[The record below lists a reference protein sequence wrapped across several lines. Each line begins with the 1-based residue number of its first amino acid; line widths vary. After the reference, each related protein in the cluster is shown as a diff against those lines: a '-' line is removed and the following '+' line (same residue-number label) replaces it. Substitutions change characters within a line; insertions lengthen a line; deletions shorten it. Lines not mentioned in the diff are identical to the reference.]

1 MFRNLSLGKKIT
13 LGFSVIIAIA
23 IVLGTTAI
31 VNMRNVSK
39 KSNMLAYE
47 YVPEVDIATQFRGAS
62 NRVMYQMRGYGITG
76 EEKYLKQAKVEIE
89 ALRAS
94 LDKLIELDESSKNLK
109 MLKKII
115 PELEGH
121 ISDYLAAVELT
132 IEAQAGV
139 DNARKQMDVSAGA
152 YMKSC
157 IDYLSVQNERMEN
170 EIKRGNT
177 NLDRHYKITLANDI
191 IDAGNAIRV
200 QNFRGQSLRDET
212 ILTEALKTFKSK
224 QNLFGEL
231 RKYTRLKAD
240 LAEIDK
246 TEEASKA
253 YIAAVESYLK
263 YSSEL
268 KDLGKLRDEHGQ
280 DLIASA
286 KSTASA
292 GLEAANRIA
301 KDADSSLNSAIV
313 VMIIG
318 LIIAVI
324 VSAVLS
330 YIIIRG
336 ITASMNKIINHLS
349 AGASQVSSASTQIS
363 GSSSMLASGASE
375 QASSLE
381 EISSSLEQL
390 VAMTKQNADN
400 AQNASVLMGESRNNT
415 SHGTDAMNKLS
426 NAIDKIKTSS
436 DDTAK
441 IVKNID
447 EIAFQTNLLALNA
460 AVEAAR
466 AGDAGKGFAV
476 VAEEVRNL
484 AQRSAEAAKDTASL
498 ILESQANAQDGV
510 TLADETLSAIN
521 SIAESTE
528 KVGAL
533 IDEITIASK
542 EQDVGLSQISD
553 ATNQLE
559 TVTQSNA
566 SNAEE
571 SAAASV
577 ELNSQAES
585 VNEMVESLTA
595 IMKGSGNNS
604 TGIVSQPATPH
615 LVRPQ
620 TSMASTAAAVT
631 HTTTSKN
638 DTKTI
643 ESRKSAAE
651 ELIPFDDN
659 SYGEY

>member
-1 MFRNLSLGKKIT
+1 MFHNLSLGKKIT
-13 LGFSVIIAIA
+13 SGFSVIIIIA
-23 IVLGTTAI
+23 LALGTTAI
-31 VNMRNVSK
+31 VNMNSVSK

-47 YVPEVDIATQFRGAS
+47 YVPEVNIATQFRGAS

-76 EEKYLKQAKVEIE
+76 EEKYLKQARVEIE
-89 ALRAS
+89 ALNES
-94 LDKLIELDESSKNLK
+94 LAKLKELEANTTNLQK
-109 MLKKII
+109 LKKII
-115 PELEGH
+115 PELEGY
-121 ISDYLAAVELT
+121 ISEYLRAVEQT
-132 IEAQAGV
+132 VEIQAGV
-139 DNARKQMDVSAGA
+139 DTARIQMDISAAA

-157 IDYLSVQNERMEN
+157 VDYLSVQNERMEN
-170 EIKRGNT
+170 EIRRGNT
-177 NLDRHYKITLANDI
+177 KLDRHYKITLANDI

-200 QNFRGQSLRDET
+200 QNFKGQSLRDET
-212 ILTEALKTFKSK
+212 LLSEALRTFKSK
-224 QNLFGEL
+224 QNLFDEL
-231 RKYTRLKAD
+231 RKYTRLEAD
-240 LAEIDK
+240 LKEIGK
-246 TEEASKA
+246 TEEASRA
-253 YIAAVESYLK
+253 YISAVESYLK
-263 YSSEL
+263 YSAEL
-268 KDLGKLRDEHGQ
+268 KELGNQRDEHGRN
-280 DLIASA
+280 LIASA

-292 GLEAANRIA
+292 GLEAADQIA
-301 KDADSSLNSAIV
+301 KDADTSLQGAIA

-318 LIIAVI
+318 LVIAVGASI
-324 VSAVLS
+324 ILS
-330 YIIIRG
+330 YFIIRG
-336 ITASMNKIINHLS
+336 ITASMNKIITHLS
-349 AGASQVSSASTQIS
+349 SGASQVSSASTQIS

-400 AQNASVLMGESRNNT
+400 AQNASSLMGESRSNT
-415 SHGTDAMNKLS
+415 SNGTDAMNKLS

-498 ILESQANAQDGV
+498 ILESQSNAQDGV
-510 TLADETLSAIN
+510 TLADETLEAIN

-533 IDEITIASK
+533 IDEITVASK
-542 EQDVGLSQISD
+542 EQNVGLGQISD
-553 ATNQLE
+553 ATMQLE
-559 TVTQSNA
+559 QVTQSNA

-585 VNEMVESLTA
+585 VNEMVESLNRLMRGA
-595 IMKGSGNNS
+595 GN
-604 TGIVSQPATPH
+604 
-615 LVRPQ
+615 
-620 TSMASTAAAVT
+620 TAAKAVKLERPT
-631 HTTTSKN
+631 LAPKVKQSQVTYTGHPK
-638 DTKTI
+638 I
-643 ESRKSAAE
+643 ESAAGKAE
-651 ELIPFDDN
+651 EMIPFDN
-659 SYGEY
+659 NTYGDY